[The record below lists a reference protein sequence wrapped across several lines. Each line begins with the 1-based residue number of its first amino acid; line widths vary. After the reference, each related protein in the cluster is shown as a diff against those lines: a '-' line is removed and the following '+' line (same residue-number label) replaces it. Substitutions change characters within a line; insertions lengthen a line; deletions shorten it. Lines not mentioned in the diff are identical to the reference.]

1 MVNKKDKT
9 IVNVL
14 GLQRSGTTMLHLM
27 LGSGPNV
34 IACGEIGGW
43 FRIARHRPG
52 SEPPE
57 KFLPL
62 RNVLPEQFHRVAL
75 RHFGVDF
82 IVDSTKGFEWALDVN
97 RWAKRQHLRV
107 FNILIWKEPT
117 DQVYSFW
124 KRGENSKLWRYNWYH
139 RRLMRA
145 GIDFFTVSYSELV
158 DNPSAKLQE
167 ICWAIGMPYFEGK
180 ERFWEENH
188 AFAGSSQGVRN
199 QVQRGNSRIQ
209 KEPKPPEFS
218 SIATEIRREIHQNPK
233 LRETLSFLRAH
244 EITNLELSSPLVS
257 HEYDPSLVSRLEHYF
272 WKYIK
277 NTWLRLRWN
286 LLETWMGS
294 HIRKLRRFLFPSP
307 PPPHAESFDPD
318 ASR

>member
-1 MVNKKDKT
+1 MAEKKDKT

-27 LGSGPNV
+27 LGSGPDA

-43 FRIARHRPG
+43 FRVARHR
-52 SEPPE
+52 SQAEPPE
-57 KFLPL
+57 RFSPL
-62 RNVLPEQFHRVAL
+62 QNVSPDQFHLAAL
-75 RHFGVDF
+75 EHFGVDF
-82 IVDSTKGFEWALDVN
+82 IIDSTKAFEWTLDVN
-97 RWAKRQHLRV
+97 RWAEQQELRV

-124 KRGENSKLWRYNWYH
+124 KRGGSEKSLWRYNWYH

-167 ICWAIGMPYFEGK
+167 ICRAIGMSYFEGK
-180 ERFWEENH
+180 ERFWEESH

-209 KEPKPPEFS
+209 KEPKPPEFEPV
-218 SIATEIRREIHQNPK
+218 ATEVKRKIRQNPK
-233 LRETLSFLRAH
+233 LRETLSFLRVN
-244 EITNLELSSPLVS
+244 EISHLAPFPLAS
-257 HEYDPSLVSRLEHYF
+257 HEYDPSLASRLEHYF
-272 WKYIK
+272 WKYTK

-286 LLETWMGS
+286 LLEPWMGS
-294 HIRKLRRFLFPSP
+294 RIRKFRRFLSSSPSSS
-307 PPPHAESFDPD
+307 HVKSFDPD